1 MASKNKKDKVK
12 FKFTKELLFL
22 ILSLAAII
30 TATILLAIPTADEKR
45 TDAYNEAILAYNTT
59 NSTSYATLDYENVY
73 EDIEYE
79 ELTEVLANAE
89 GYTYVLYGST
99 NVGTVLQYMATIN
112 SKAKDVEVE
121 TVYLYSSVWVED
133 QNDLEADDFE
143 VEYKAREDK
152 INSGKDSSV
161 EGLSLLDY
169 PALLVFNDGVLVYN
183 SQAYTDSDQYNWE
196 AYIHVAFTSYV
207 VVE

>member
-22 ILSLAAII
+22 ILSLVAII

-59 NSTSYATLDYENVY
+59 NSTSYATLGYDNVY
-73 EDIEYE
+73 ENIEYD
-79 ELTEVLANAE
+79 ELTQVLDNAE

-99 NVGTVLQYMATIN
+99 NVSTVIMYMATID

-121 TVYLYSSVWVED
+121 TVYLYSSLYE
-133 QNDLEADDFE
+133 
-143 VEYKAREDK
+143 
-152 INSGKDSSV
+152 
-161 EGLSLLDY
+161 
-169 PALLVFNDGVLVYN
+169 
-183 SQAYTDSDQYNWE
+183 
-196 AYIHVAFTSYV
+196 
-207 VVE
+207 